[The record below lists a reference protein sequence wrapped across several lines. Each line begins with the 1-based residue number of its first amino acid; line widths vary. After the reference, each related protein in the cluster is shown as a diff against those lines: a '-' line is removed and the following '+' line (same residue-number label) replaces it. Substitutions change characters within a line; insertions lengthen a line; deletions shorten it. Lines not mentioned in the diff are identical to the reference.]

1 MDTVLYRAPTTPTT
15 AERLLRHLLHALSS
29 DVKALT
35 LALTYGSRVVV
46 DDKVM
51 MMMMMILMT
60 YVMVMLMIVMMVVVV
75 VMILNILVMM
85 MIMIMILI

>member
-51 MMMMMILMT
+51 MMMILMT